1 MSIHEISNPSI
12 ERSILAICMQNVDK
26 IIEVENNEVF
36 SEHFSIDGN
45 RYIYNAMLYL
55 YNKGAKPTSTTI
67 MDVIVNKEAKQSIEE
82 LGGLQYIDDI
92 GYIDVDIS
100 NLKILCDKLK
110 QTYVRKKIYDLC
122 DSTKDKMLSDESKA
136 MNPHELISIVE
147 GQVTELSTKVSGS
160 SSGVSKMGDGLEER
174 LKERAENPS
183 DIPGLE
189 SGFTTFD
196 YYTNGGQPGDL
207 IVFCARAKCGKSVI
221 LSTIAKKLAIDDGLP
236 VLYFDTEMSK
246 EEQEDRLLSMVSEVP
261 HKEIMSGMFAVDTA
275 SGKAEDKLKRIK
287 RALELIKKAPY
298 YHIYMPNFTAEK
310 VISLSKQYKHKYNI
324 QAIFFDYIKVP
335 SSSSGSLN
343 AIKEYQALGFFT
355 STLKDIAGVLQIP
368 VYTACQENRSDSTGT
383 EKSAQNVGGSDRIL
397 QLATKLIFLYIK
409 SDEMIAKQGI
419 TAGNRQLKIAFQR
432 NGQSDCDPINIMFN
446 NTIMQMKE
454 C

>member
-1 MSIHEISNPSI
+1 MNTHEISNPSV
-12 ERSILAICMQNVDK
+12 ERSILAICMQHVDK
-26 IIEVENNEVF
+26 IIDVENLEVF

-67 MDVIVNKEAKQSIEE
+67 MDIIVNKEAKESIEA

-100 NLKILCDKLK
+100 SLTILCSKLK

-122 DSTKDKMLSDESKA
+122 DTTKDKMLSDESKA
-136 MNPHELISIVE
+136 MNPQELVSLVE
-147 GQVTELSTKVSGS
+147 GKLTDLSSKVSGN
-160 SSGVSKMGDGLEER
+160 SSGVSKMGDGLAERLEER
-174 LKERAENPS
+174 ANNPS

-189 SGFTTFD
+189 SGLTTFD
-196 YYTNGGQPGDL
+196 YHTNGGQPGDL

-221 LSTIAKKLAIDDGLP
+221 LSTIAKKLAIEDGLP

-246 EEQEDRLLSMVSEVP
+246 HEQEDRLLSMVSKVP
-261 HKEIMSGMFAVDTA
+261 HKEIMSGMFAIDTVN
-275 SGKAEDKLKRIK
+275 GKAEDKLKRIK
-287 RALELIKKAPY
+287 DALDVINKAPY
-298 YHIYMPNFTAEK
+298 YHVYMPNFSAEK
-310 VISLSKQYKHKYNI
+310 VIAVAKQYKHKYNI
-324 QAIFFDYIKVP
+324 QAIFFDYIKVS

-355 STLKDIAGVLQIP
+355 STLKDIAGVLEIP
-368 VYTACQENRSDSTGT
+368 IYTACQENRSDSNST

-397 QLATKLIFLYIK
+397 QLATKLIFLYVK

-419 TAGNRQLKIAFQR
+419 TSGNRQLKIGFQR
-432 NGQSDCDPINIMFN
+432 SGESDVDPINIMFN
-446 NTIMQMKE
+446 ASIMTMEE